1 MDRKKQKQRH
11 AFDPSIPR
19 PLYQQVKH
27 FISEQIRSGEW
38 GRHSKIPS
46 ENELVDSLG
55 VSRMTINRALSELT
69 GEGHLIRLQG
79 VGTFVA
85 QPKPLSA
92 LLEIKSIAEEI
103 KNMGGVHSCEVY
115 LLQEETV
122 SQELAGAME
131 LPVGAPVFH
140 SILIH
145 RDRGKAIQLED
156 RYVNPA
162 MAPDYLKQDFTAMTP
177 SEYLTGLSPAT
188 EVEHI
193 IEAILPDEEVQGFL
207 EIDPHEPCLVLY
219 RRTWVNDIVVS
230 KNSFFYPGSRYR
242 IGGRFKPAS
251 LNRRG
256 MV

>member
-1 MDRKKQKQRH
+1 MDWKKQKQRQ
-11 AFDPSIPR
+11 AFDHTIPR

-27 FISEQIRSGEW
+27 FIAEQIRSGEW

-46 ENELVDSLG
+46 ENELVDTLG

-69 GEGHLIRLQG
+69 QEGHLIRLQG

-103 KNMGGVHSCEVY
+103 ANMGGVHSCEVF
-115 LLQEETV
+115 LLQEESV
-122 SQELAGAME
+122 SPELAGMMD
-131 LPVGAPVFH
+131 LPIGAPVFH

-145 RDRGKAIQLED
+145 RDRGKPIQLEN
-156 RYVNPA
+156 RHVNPA

-177 SEYLTGLSPAT
+177 SEYLTGIAPAT

-193 IEAILPDEEVQGFL
+193 IEAVLPDKDIQRFL
-207 EIDPHEPCLVLY
+207 EMEPHDPCLVLF
-219 RRTWVNDIVVS
+219 RRTWVQEIVVS

-251 LNRRG
+251 RTLR
-256 MV
+256 